1 MVFGREPVFVDPV
14 EVPESMGYSVL
25 GEICADKRSLST
37 SYQMIDPVAF
47 HKRSSSNDGLNWP

>member
-1 MVFGREPVFVDPV
+1 MAFGREPVFVAPV

-37 SYQMIDPVAF
+37 SYLMIDQVAS
-47 HKRSSSNDGLNWP
+47 HKRSSSNDRMNLP